1 MIEIGKRV
9 TSHPRVFLANV
20 ARVKPMNLNVLV
32 GDGEGSKLMPLIEQ
46 DEWCI
51 FWADGNSV
59 ISE

>member
-1 MIEIGKRV
+1 
-9 TSHPRVFLANV
+9 
-20 ARVKPMNLNVLV
+20 MNLSVLV

-46 DEWCI
+46 DEWYI